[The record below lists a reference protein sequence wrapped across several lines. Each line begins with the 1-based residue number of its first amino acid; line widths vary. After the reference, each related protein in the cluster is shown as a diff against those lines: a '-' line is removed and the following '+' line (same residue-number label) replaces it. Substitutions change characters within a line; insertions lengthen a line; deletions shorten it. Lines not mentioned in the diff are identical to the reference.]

1 MLNFEK
7 KKIRQRKWITTAL
20 FTDAF
25 FLNLGTVLAFLIR
38 FQGLP
43 PLFNFRAYTDLAFVI
58 TLIELFFLYVYELY
72 NTEEIQDPWKIFSS
86 IVKAVSLSTIITV
99 FLTFFVGFL
108 SFPRTV
114 FVLSWLLQIL
124 LLTVWRLLFH
134 QLFSFEFPPQ
144 RVAIVGDNEL
154 ARETA
159 KEVEKRQHLGYQI
172 VGFIAPAHPPQK
184 KLKGRKVLGTVRN
197 LIRIIEQHDI
207 NRLIFA
213 TLVQHRELLEKLAE
227 KKGGEVKVDVVPEL
241 YEVFIG
247 RIDYNLMGDIPLI
260 ELTKQPPEW
269 YQLAKRII
277 DFILALFLI
286 ILLLP
291 LFIVISLAIKL
302 TSPGPVFYV
311 QERVGQGEKV
321 FQAYKFRTMIH
332 QAEEKTGPVLASE
345 NDPRITPLGRFLRR
359 YRLDEI
365 PQLIN
370 ILKGE
375 MSFVGPRPER
385 PFFVEKFKK
394 TVPGYAERFRIKPGL
409 TGLAQVSGGYSISA
423 RNKLKYDLIYIY
435 NQSLFLDLRIIFQ
448 TIKVVL
454 KGKGQ

>member
-7 KKIRQRKWITTAL
+7 KKIKQRKWVATAL
-20 FTDAF
+20 LADAL

-38 FQGLP
+38 FRGFP
-43 PLFNFRAYTDLAFVI
+43 PLFNFRAYTDLAFFI

-72 NTEEIQDPWKIFSS
+72 NTEEVQDPWNIFFS
-86 IVKAVSLSTIITV
+86 IVKAISFSTLITV

-114 FVLSWLLQIL
+114 FVLSWFLQIL
-124 LLTVWRLLFH
+124 LVTIWRLFFH
-134 QLFSFEFPPQ
+134 QFFSFEFPPQ

-154 ARETA
+154 ALEA
-159 KEVEKRQHLGYQI
+159 ANEVEKRKHLGYELI
-172 VGFIAPAHPPQK
+172 GLITPSRSTKK
-184 KLKGRKVLGTVRN
+184 KLKGKRILGTVRY
-197 LIRIIEQHDI
+197 LVKIIEQYDI

-247 RIDYNLMGDIPLI
+247 KVDYNLMGDIPLI

-269 YQLAKRII
+269 YQLTKRIL
-277 DFILALFLI
+277 DFWLALFFL
-286 ILLLP
+286 ILLSP
-291 LFIVISLAIKL
+291 LFVIISLAIKL
-302 TSPGPVFYV
+302 TSPGPVFYI
-311 QERVGQGEKV
+311 QERVGKGEKV
-321 FQAYKFRTMIH
+321 FRAYKFRTMVH
-332 QAEEKTGPVLASE
+332 RAEEKTGPVLASE

-365 PQLIN
+365 PQLVN
-370 ILKGE
+370 VLKGD

-394 TVPGYAERFRIKPGL
+394 TVPGYSERFRIKPGL

>member
-1 MLNFEK
+1 MINFEK
-7 KKIRQRKWITTAL
+7 KKIKQRKWVATAII
-20 FTDAF
+20 TDAF

-43 PLFNFRAYTDLAFVI
+43 PLFNFRAYTDLAFFI
-58 TLIELFFLYVYELY
+58 TLIELFFFYVFELY
-72 NTEEIQDPWKIFSS
+72 NSEEVQDPWNVFFS
-86 IVKAVSLSTIITV
+86 IIKAVSFSTLITV

-114 FVLSWLLQIL
+114 FFLSWVIQIVF
-124 LLTVWRLLFH
+124 LTFWRLLFH
-134 QLFSFEFPPQ
+134 QLFAFEFPPQ
-144 RVAIVGDNEL
+144 RVAIVGNNDL
-154 ARETA
+154 ALETA
-159 KEVEKRQHLGYQI
+159 KEIEKREHLGYQL
-172 VGFIAPAHPPQK
+172 VGFITLNRSSQK
-184 KLKGRKVLGTVRN
+184 KLKEKKVLGTARN
-197 LIRIIEQHDI
+197 LIKIIGQYDI

-213 TLVQHRELLEKLAE
+213 TLVQHREFLEKLAE
-227 KKGGEVKVDVVPEL
+227 KKGGEVRVDVVPEL

-247 RIDYNLMGDIPLI
+247 KVDYNLMGDIPLI

-269 YQLAKRII
+269 YQLIKRAI
-277 DFILALFLI
+277 DFFLALF
-286 ILLLP
+286 
-291 LFIVISLAIKL
+291 FIVLFFPIFILIGLVIKL
-302 TSPGPVFYV
+302 TSPGPIFYT
-311 QERVGQGEKV
+311 QERVGEKEKI
-321 FQAYKFRTMIH
+321 FKAYKFRTMIH
-332 QAEEKTGPVLASE
+332 LAEEQTGPVLAKE
-345 NDPRITPLGRFLRR
+345 NDPRITPVGRFLRR

-385 PFFVEKFKK
+385 PFFVKKFKK
-394 TVPGYAERFRIKPGL
+394 TVPGYNERFRIKPGL
-409 TGLAQVSGGYSISA
+409 TGLAQISGGYSISA

-435 NQSLFLDLRIIFQ
+435 NQSIFLDLKIIIQ